1 MSINNNRIFDQNQD
15 GNYTNTCSESG
26 NSLHVNSNS
35 TDDDKSKQDSD
46 IVSLMSRLT
55 LQDDE
60 EGACAPRTSGNDNES
75 NKGLTSLMSSL
86 MLRDNEKGS
95 YAPRTSTDNNE

>member
-35 TDDDKSKQDSD
+35 TDDDKREPDSD

-55 LQDDE
+55 IHDNE
-60 EGACAPRTSGNDNES
+60 EGACASRTSSNDNES
-75 NKGLTSLMSSL
+75 NKGLASLMSSL
-86 MLRDNEKGS
+86 MLRDNEKSS
-95 YAPRTSTDNNE
+95 YAPKTSTANNE